1 MTRLSTFALVGVGG
15 AIGGLLRWTAT
26 VIVAEPTGRFPWTT
40 FAVNILGS
48 FALGLL
54 VVGVVGRRGAPAWVR
69 PALGTGLLGGFTTF
83 SAYAHAV
90 DVLATGGHLMAAAAY
105 LVASVVAGVAAAAA
119 GVALGSR
126 LPAKIHPSPP
136 LPPPG
141 AAPPGGPR

>member
-1 MTRLSTFALVGVGG
+1 MRRSSTLALVGVGG
-15 AIGGLLRWTAT
+15 AVGGLLRWTAT
-26 VIVAEPTGRFPWTT
+26 VAVPEPVGRFPWTT
-40 FAVNILGS
+40 FGINVLGS

-54 VVGVVGRRGAPAWVR
+54 VVGFVGRWGAPAWVR

-90 DVLATGGHLMAAAAY
+90 DVLATGGRVGTAAAY

-126 LPAKIHPSPP
+126 LPARSLPA
-136 LPPPG
+136 PPPG
-141 AAPPGGPR
+141 PSTPASAEQL